1 MKRNRCTRFLPIL
14 ALLLMLV
21 GCGPKEPL
29 PPSGDHINVPFVAPR
44 SDLCAATSIE
54 MVSKYWQSKTS
65 YTPRLSQTELDAR
78 TLIPE
83 KGGTLQIE
91 LMATSR
97 ANGLLAYTLEPT
109 FDALLRELKEQH
121 PVIVLLNRSY
131 AWYPL
136 WHYAPVTG
144 YDKQNQ
150 TISMHFS
157 DQPNEAISVAT
168 FKRLWER
175 SGNWG
180 VVLLPPGYLPAT
192 ASPEAFLR
200 AAYDL
205 EKTGISNDAI
215 IAYKRALERWPK
227 EVDLLFALA
236 NACYNAKQFA
246 EAEKYYRRLLS
257 IEPNHPLALNNLADL
272 LCHRG
277 RQNEAMAMIKK
288 AVSDNSKIQ
297 SIINATQKEIL
308 KGCTHQKKKEK

>member
-1 MKRNRCTRFLPIL
+1 
-14 ALLLMLV
+14 MLV

-144 YDKQNQ
+144 YDQQHQ
-150 TISMHFS
+150 TILMHFA
-157 DQPNEAISVAT
+157 DRPNEAMSIAT

-180 VVLLPPGYLPAT
+180 VVLLPPGHLPAT

-200 AAYDL
+200 TAYDL
-205 EKTGISNDAI
+205 EKTGMRGDAI
-215 IAYKRALERWPK
+215 VAYKRAMKRWPK
-227 EVDLLFALA
+227 ETGILFALA
-236 NACYNAKQFA
+236 NACYQAKQFSA
-246 EAEKYYRRLLS
+246 AEKYYRKLLS
-257 IEPNHPLALNNLADL
+257 IEPGHPLALNNLADL
-272 LCHRG
+272 LCHTG
-277 RQNEAMAMIKK
+277 RRSEAKETINK
-288 AVSDNSKIQ
+288 AVSDNNRTQ

-308 KGCTHQKKKEK
+308 KGCAPQKKKKK

>member
-1 MKRNRCTRFLPIL
+1 MKRDRLTRLLPALIL
-14 ALLLMLV
+14 LV
-21 GCGPKEPL
+21 ILGGCSPKEPL
-29 PPSGDHINVPFVAPR
+29 LPPEDHIKVPFVAPR

-54 MVSKYWQSKTS
+54 MVSSYWQATDS

-91 LMATSR
+91 LMATAR
-97 ANGLLAYTLEPT
+97 VNGLLAYTLEPT

-144 YDKQNQ
+144 YDKKNQ
-150 TISMHFS
+150 TILMHFS

-180 VVLLPPGYLPAT
+180 VVLLPPGHLPAS

-205 EKTGISNDAI
+205 EKTGMRDDAI
-215 IAYKRALERWPK
+215 VAYKSALKRWPK
-227 EVDLLFALA
+227 KTDILFALA
-236 NACYNAKQFA
+236 NAYYNAKKSTS
-246 EAEKYYRRLLS
+246 AEKYYRRLLS
-257 IEPNHPLALNNLADL
+257 IEPKHPLALNNLADL

-308 KGCTHQKKKEK
+308 KGCTPQKKKEK